1 MDLQFFAEKNSGT
14 SIWAKIKNKI
24 FKTNDVAIGPD
35 FVPHGSAVQMGIN
48 PNSLIPTKDL
58 STLDI
63 QRMKNAIKY
72 GGDKPIIVDAN
83 GRVLDGHHR
92 LKYAIE
98 NNRAVDAS
106 IGY

>member
-1 MDLQFFAEKNSGT
+1 MS
-14 SIWAKIKNKI
+14 
-24 FKTNDVAIGPD
+24 IGPD
-35 FVPHGSAVQMGIN
+35 FVPHGPKVQLGIN
-48 PNSLIPTKDL
+48 PNSLNPSKDL

-83 GRVLDGHHR
+83 GKVLDGHHR